1 VADFLP
7 REARINADTGD
18 AFAADM
24 VLTRGKKVIA
34 PAGAEQF

>member
-7 REARINADTGD
+7 EEARINGDTGD

-24 VLTRGKKVIA
+24 VLTRGKKGIA
-34 PAGAEQF
+34 SAVDEQF

>member
-7 REARINADTGD
+7 RGARINVDTGD
-18 AFAADM
+18 AFADM